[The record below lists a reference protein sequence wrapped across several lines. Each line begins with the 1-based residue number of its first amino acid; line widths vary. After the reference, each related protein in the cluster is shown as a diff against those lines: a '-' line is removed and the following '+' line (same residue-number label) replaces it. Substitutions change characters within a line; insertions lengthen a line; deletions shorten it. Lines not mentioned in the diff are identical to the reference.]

1 MIGHRRP
8 SWGRGSAR
16 VVRIR
21 GMAGTTTTLPWAIGA
36 RLSFGRLLRRIGR
49 RGGGMCGLRC
59 SGGDTSGCRGRWWR
73 LLSGGSR
80 FRWRSR
86 GRRPRSLGCSR
97 SRKSREPRKPK
108 GRRER
113 RAEFVFSSS
122 SSSPRPERTIIELY
136 MRHGRP
142 GRGLAFQNPWA
153 SLLCGPALDRQWQS
167 DRYARQLDSLV
178 PRSPRLTQTPYPPQR
193 PTDSENRTETR
204 ETTETSGRAAA
215 PAGERQS

>member
-1 MIGHRRP
+1 MVCHGCP
-8 SWGRGSAR
+8 GRCGGSAR

-21 GMAGTTTTLPWAIGA
+21 GIVALPWATWGIGIA
-36 RLSFGRLLRRIGR
+36 RLRFGRLLRRIGR

-59 SGGDTSGCRGRWWR
+59 SGGDMGGCRGRRWR
-73 LLSGGSR
+73 WLSSSSR
-80 FRWRSR
+80 FRWGSR

-122 SSSPRPERTIIELY
+122 SSSPRPERTITKLY

-142 GRGLAFQNPWA
+142 GRGLAFQNLWA
-153 SLLCGPALDRQWQS
+153 RLLWN
-167 DRYARQLDSLV
+167 V
-178 PRSPRLTQTPYPPQR
+178 PRSSMAVQPIREGGR
-193 PTDSENRTETR
+193 VIRTLDLH
-204 ETTETSGRAAA
+204 G
-215 PAGERQS
+215 